1 MTHVAADSTIDK
13 GLKKL
18 LIISGILMVLAPAI
32 EIGIQLAYGERPQ
45 VFLLAG
51 FFLVGILAV
60 QHATNQHATGARSR
74 RPHSDVAV
82 PFGLKPGQI
91 TGEALWL
98 SDRKR

>member
-1 MTHVAADSTIDK
+1 MTHVAANSTIDK

-51 FFLVGILAV
+51 FFLVGILTV
-60 QHATNQHATGARSR
+60 QHATGDRSR